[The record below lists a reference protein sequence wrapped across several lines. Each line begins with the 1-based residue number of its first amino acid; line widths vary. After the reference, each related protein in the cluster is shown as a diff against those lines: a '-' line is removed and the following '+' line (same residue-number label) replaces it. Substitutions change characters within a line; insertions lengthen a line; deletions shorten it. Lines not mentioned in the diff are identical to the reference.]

1 MCVCAWV
8 CVLVEGVC
16 VCVCLWGMG
25 WVGVYV
31 LVGVGL
37 GVCVRMCWV
46 LFQDM
51 GGNSVM
57 RIVCVPVRLRVRV
70 CVLQGCLW
78 ARPLPLDHTPMEL
91 SELLSS
97 PWIPV
102 S

>member
-1 MCVCAWV
+1 MCTWV
-8 CVLVEGVC
+8 CVLVEV

-31 LVGVGL
+31 LVGMGL
-37 GVCVRMCWV
+37 GVCVHVCWV

-51 GGNSVM
+51 GGNSDVHC
-57 RIVCVPVRLRVRV
+57 VCSSETLRVWV
-70 CVLQGCLW
+70 CVLQECLW

-91 SELLSS
+91 LESLSS
-97 PWIPV
+97 PCIPV